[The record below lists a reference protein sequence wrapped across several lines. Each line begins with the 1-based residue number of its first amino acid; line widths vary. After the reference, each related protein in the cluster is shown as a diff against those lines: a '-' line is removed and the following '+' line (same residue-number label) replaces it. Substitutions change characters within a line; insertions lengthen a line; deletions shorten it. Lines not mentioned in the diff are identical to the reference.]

1 MKALS
6 ELIARMVIEFSISLG
21 CVAVAWNLLLPKLF
35 TFVPVLGVKELC
47 LLTIAIDLILTPATM
62 GGAVTRG
69 KILRILR
76 GEEE

>member
-1 MKALS
+1 MKALF
-6 ELIARMVIEFSISLG
+6 ELIARIVIEFNISLG

-35 TFVPVLGVKELC
+35 TFVPVFGFKELC
-47 LLTIAIDLILTPATM
+47 LLTMAIDLILTPATM
-62 GGAVTRG
+62 GGTVTRG

>member
-1 MKALS
+1 MKALV
-6 ELIARMVIEFSISLG
+6 ELIVRMVIEFNISLG

-35 TFVPVLGVKELC
+35 TFVPVFGIGKLC
-47 LLTIAIDLILTPATM
+47 LLTMAIDLILTPATM

>member
-6 ELIARMVIEFSISLG
+6 ELIAKMVIRFSISLG

-35 TFVPVLGVKELC
+35 TFVPVFGFKQLC
-47 LLTIAIDLILTPATM
+47 LLTLAIDLILTPATLE
-62 GGAVTRG
+62 GTVTRG

>member
-1 MKALS
+1 MKALI
-6 ELIARMVIEFSISLG
+6 ELIVRMVIEFNISLG

-35 TFVPVLGVKELC
+35 TFVPVFGIGKLC
-47 LLTIAIDLILTPATM
+47 LLTMAIDLILTPATIS
-62 GGAVTRG
+62 GAVTRG